1 LPILTK
7 TATFCNNCYNK
18 KYEYFVKISN
28 IVYFFWTLSNK
39 INKSSFEIKEVLV
52 LASRSVRSGNSISL
66 KKNTG
71 KRIHYMLITLV
82 LVILLLQIARGMYLN
97 VIQYVVLKR
106 QLNKLEYINQQAKE
120 KNLEL
125 KKQLKD
131 YTSKKG
137 IEALARDNLQM
148 VGKDEILV
156 ILKKAQNNPVQR
168 ESFKK

>member
-1 LPILTK
+1 M
-7 TATFCNNCYNK
+7 
-18 KYEYFVKISN
+18 V
-28 IVYFFWTLSNK
+28 
-39 INKSSFEIKEVLV
+39 
-52 LASRSVRSGNSISL
+52 SRSVRSGNSIAL

-71 KRIHYMLITLV
+71 KRIHYMLITLA
-82 LVILLLQIARGMYLN
+82 LTILIIQIVRGMYLN
-97 VIQYVVLKR
+97 AIQYMVLKK

-137 IEALARDNLQM
+137 IEELARDNLQL

-156 ILKKAQNNPVQR
+156 VLKKPQNNPLQ
-168 ESFKK
+168 SGSAK